1 MTEHLRV
8 EELLKCTLRTSPNL
22 GKVSRLNETW
32 QVCTNLLTHDCV
44 MLGVAGWG
52 EKKPFEVQ
60 MHALFSSF
68 FFFQEVGGKSLKEEQ
83 LL

>member
-1 MTEHLRV
+1 MHFANE
-8 EELLKCTLRTSPNL
+8 SQL
-22 GKVSRLNETW
+22 GESVSRLNETW

-44 MLGVAGWG
+44 MVGVAGWG

-68 FFFQEVGGKSLKEEQ
+68 FLFFPKK
-83 LL
+83 